1 MTSKT
6 QNAVKTSA
14 TRRPTCKHCKKRF
27 TTSNKTA
34 MFCSR
39 ECKQANA
46 NSKVKKD
53 PMDKAMKCAFFYY
66 LARECM
72 RAGTLEILR
81 GHTVETLSALHE
93 LYKAN
98 MRYNGYGDRND
109 YELSHIAPVK
119 GHAFIG
125 LLFADN
131 LVSAPKTLNRSHG
144 TKYFG
149 HGASISRATLDTK
162 HAVDKEIEKES
173 DVVARVL
180 AYIGKTNILETIKAC
195 KIKPTQRCQLTQW
208 IANHYDESNP
218 EHVAAL
224 PSVDMIETMKTKE
237 LQNIKTLMTGKDA
250 SGYFACEAS
259 RVEVVMSRELTR
271 LSEVRPELDVYA
283 YAFETAITSQQ
294 NSSLFTMHHA
304 QMLFDV
310 LHGKSIAVMGD
321 TLEMVIAENTEHQY
335 VSYTDNADGAL
346 KYNPASFLYFS
357 NQRGG
362 ATLHTTSLA
371 AFKASVSAPVRA
383 NSVFDEFA
391 MMRGAI
397 VPVAMNLN
405 SDCAPF

>member
-1 MTSKT
+1 MTPQTKT
-6 QNAVKTSA
+6 VVKTSA
-14 TRRPTCKHCKKRF
+14 TRRPTCKHCKNRF

-39 ECKQANA
+39 ECKQDNANA
-46 NSKVKKD
+46 KVKKD

-81 GHTVETLSALHE
+81 GHTVETLSALHS

-98 MRYNGYGDRND
+98 MVYNGYGDVND

-119 GHAFIG
+119 GHAFVG

-149 HGASISRATLDTK
+149 YGASIGRATLDTK
-162 HAVDKEIEKES
+162 HAVSKELEEES
-173 DVVARVL
+173 EVVTRVL
-180 AYIGKTNILETIKAC
+180 AYIGKTTILETIKAC

-218 EHVAAL
+218 DHVAAL
-224 PSVDMIETMKTKE
+224 PDVETIEGMKTKE

-271 LSEVRPELDVYA
+271 LSEVRPELAPYA
-283 YAFETAITSQQ
+283 YAFEDAISSQR
-294 NSSLFTMHHA
+294 NSSLFTEHHA

-321 TLEMVIAENTEHQY
+321 TLEMVIAENTTHKIINWANGWAIAI
-335 VSYTDNADGAL
+335 D
-346 KYNPASFLYFS
+346 
-357 NQRGG
+357 
-362 ATLHTTSLA
+362 TSLA
-371 AFKASVSAPVRA
+371 AYKASVSAPVRA
-383 NSVFDEFA
+383 TTTFEDFA
-391 MMRGAI
+391 MMRGAV
-397 VPVAMNLN
+397 VPIAMNQYG
-405 SDCAPF
+405 DTPF

>member
-1 MTSKT
+1 MTT
-6 QNAVKTSA
+6 QTTTTAKSSA
-14 TRRPTCKHCKKRF
+14 TRRPTCKHCRKRF

-34 MFCSR
+34 MYCSR

-46 NSKVKKD
+46 NAKIKKD

-66 LARECM
+66 LARECL

-81 GHTVETLSALHE
+81 GHTVETLSALHS

-98 MRYNGYGDRND
+98 MRYNGYGDSND

-131 LVSAPKTLNRSHG
+131 LVSASKTLNRSHG

-162 HAVDKEIEKES
+162 HAVDKEIERES
-173 DVVARVL
+173 AVVARVL
-180 AYIGKTNILETIKAC
+180 AYIGKTVVLETIKAC
-195 KIKPTQRCQLTQW
+195 KIKPAQRCQLTQW
-208 IANHYDESNP
+208 IANHYDERNP

-224 PSVDMIETMKTKE
+224 PNVDMIETMKTKE
-237 LQNIKTLMTGKDA
+237 LQNIKSLMTGKDVENYTCT
-250 SGYFACEAS
+250 SS

-271 LSEVRPELDVYA
+271 LSEVRPELAVYA
-283 YAFETAITSQQ
+283 YAFEDAITSQK
-294 NSSLFTMHHA
+294 NSSLFTEHHA

-310 LHGKSIAVMGD
+310 LHGKSIAVMAD
-321 TLEMVIAENTEHQY
+321 TLEMVIAENTEHFTVNY
-335 VSYTDNADGAL
+335 APGKRHVIT
-346 KYNPASFLYFS
+346 NPDTQRYFI
-357 NQRGG
+357 QD
-362 ATLHTTSLA
+362 HKDQVVITSLA
-371 AFKASVSAPVRA
+371 AYKASIAAPVRA
-383 NSVFDEFA
+383 TTLFEDFA
-391 MMRGAI
+391 MMRGVV

-405 SDCAPF
+405 SDAPF

>member
-1 MTSKT
+1 MPT
-6 QNAVKTSA
+6 QTTTAVKTSA

-46 NSKVKKD
+46 NAKVKKD
-53 PMDKAMKCAFFYY
+53 PMDRAMKCAFFYY

-131 LVSAPKTLNRSHG
+131 LVSALKTLNRSHG
-144 TKYFG
+144 TRYFG
-149 HGASISRATLDTK
+149 YGASISRATLNTK
-162 HAVDKEIEKES
+162 HAVNKEIEKES
-173 DVVARVL
+173 EVVTRVL
-180 AYIGKTNILETIKAC
+180 AYIGKTTILETIKAC

-271 LSEVRPELDVYA
+271 LSEVRPELAVYA
-283 YAFETAITSQQ
+283 YAFEDAITSQR
-294 NSSLFTMHHA
+294 NSSLFTMHHT

-321 TLEMVIAENTEHQY
+321 TLEMVIAENTEYRYVSYEAGYAGDANYHVDSLQY
-335 VSYTDNADGAL
+335 VSNV
-346 KYNPASFLYFS
+346 
-357 NQRGG
+357 RGY
-362 ATLHTTSLA
+362 AQANITSLA
-371 AFKASVSAPVRA
+371 AYKASVSAPVRA
-383 NSVFDEFA
+383 TTTFEDFA
-391 MMRGAI
+391 MMRGVV
-397 VPVAMNLN
+397 VPVEMNQYG
-405 SDCAPF
+405 DTPF

>member
-1 MTSKT
+1 MTSQT
-6 QNAVKTSA
+6 QTVVKTSA

-27 TTSNKTA
+27 TTSVKTA
-34 MFCSR
+34 KFCSR
-39 ECKQANA
+39 ECKQAGANA
-46 NSKVKKD
+46 KVRVD

-131 LVSAPKTLNRSHG
+131 LISAPKTLNRSHG

-162 HAVDKEIEKES
+162 HAVNKEIEQES
-173 DVVARVL
+173 EVVTRVL
-180 AYIGKTNILETIKAC
+180 AYIGKATILETIKAC

-224 PSVDMIETMKTKE
+224 PNVEMIETLKTKA

-271 LSEVRPELDVYA
+271 LSEVRPELAVYA
-283 YAFETAITSQQ
+283 YAFEDAITSQK
-294 NSSLFTMHHA
+294 NSSLFTEHHA

-321 TLEMVIAENTEHQY
+321 TLEMVIAENTAYKHIH
-335 VSYTDNADGAL
+335 YTNGWAEAFD
-346 KYNPASFLYFS
+346 
-357 NQRGG
+357 
-362 ATLHTTSLA
+362 TSLA
-371 AFKASVSAPVRA
+371 AFKASVVAPVRA
-383 NSVFDEFA
+383 AVTIEDFN
-391 MMRGAI
+391 MTRG
-397 VPVAMNLN
+397 PVVSIPMNQY
-405 SDCAPF
+405 SDTPF